1 MIKKAQL
8 TDSVKKGNFIINS
21 RKKHEA
27 CMIKHT
33 SNGMI
38 KEMEFDKVVIHYK
51 SGWIF
56 KGFTKDFSPDKGSFR
71 YFFLPDKPSSD
82 ATNVF
87 IKDLKAVFFVRDLI
101 GDPLYKERKEY
112 LEGEE
117 PTGQK
122 VEVIFEDGEVLV
134 GSTLDCDPKRQ
145 GFFFTPAD
153 PKSNNIKIFAVAS
166 ALKQIR
172 FL

>member
-1 MIKKAQL
+1 MRKAQL
-8 TDSVKKGNFIINS
+8 TDSGEKCKFFIIS
-21 RKKHEA
+21 QKKKHEA
-27 CMIKHT
+27 GMMKHT
-33 SNGMI
+33 STVMEREI
-38 KEMEFDKVVIHYK
+38 EFDKVVIHYK

-56 KGFTKDFSPDKGSFR
+56 KGFTKDFSPDKDSFH

-82 ATNVF
+82 AEKVF

-112 LEGEE
+112 LEGEK
-117 PTGQK
+117 PPGQK
-122 VEVIFEDGEVLV
+122 VEVTFEDGEVLV
-134 GSTLDCDPKRQ
+134 GSTLDYEPKRQ

-153 PKSNNIKIFAVAS
+153 PMSNNIKVFTVTSAV
-166 ALKQIR
+166 KHVH